1 MDQDVR
7 VGATVA
13 GLGAVLALS
22 LAAVSTHGE
31 PYVLWADFF
40 FGLLASGLF
49 ILGLQ
54 MMIQSRRD

>member
-13 GLGAVLALS
+13 GLGVAIALS

-31 PYVLWADFF
+31 PYVLWADLL

-49 ILGLQ
+49 ILGLRLI
-54 MMIQSRRD
+54 MQSRQR